1 MKGARLVIIVVAVV
15 AFVAIAAFLVRA
27 SVGGGGQ
34 TRTLDVTVRGSAMTP
49 ETWTARQGDI
59 LTVNVTADKQEE
71 IHVHG
76 YDLAFEVESPGGTA
90 SHTFKA
96 DKTGDFPIEIEGTS
110 IDLGKLTVS
119 P

>member
-1 MKGARLVIIVVAVV
+1 MKGTRLVIIVVAVV

-27 SVGGGGQ
+27 NISGGGQ

-49 ETWTARQGDI
+49 NTWTAKQDDM

-71 IHVHG
+71 IHLHG

-90 SHTFKA
+90 SHTFRA

-110 IDLGKLTVS
+110 TELGKLTVS